1 MHDIDLFDEKKEYIS
16 FFDFKTNYSND
27 FDVELLKTIKKEIN
41 RSKSIKI
48 LEKYIKYFMFA
59 EQIENGIFEFTLI
72 QTTINK
78 LLPIISINVYHDKLH
93 DICANLDINNKT
105 IKNKTLYNSII
116 NQEIKPYYLAFLSP
130 EQLHPKRWASIL
142 KKINQKNETKNIIIA
157 TDLYKCYKCGE
168 SKCKA
173 SQIQTRG
180 ADEPMTIF
188 ITCLI
193 CYNTFTR

>member
-1 MHDIDLFDEKKEYIS
+1 
-16 FFDFKTNYSND
+16 
-27 FDVELLKTIKKEIN
+27 
-41 RSKSIKI
+41 
-48 LEKYIKYFMFA
+48 MFA

-78 LLPIISINVYHDKLH
+78 LLPIIAINVYHDKLH
-93 DICANLDINNKT
+93 DICVNLDINNKN

-130 EQLHPKRWASIL
+130 GQLHPKRWAPIL
-142 KKINQKNETKNIIIA
+142 KKINQKNETKNTIIA